1 MIMKKQDTTGDCL
14 FTMAQVA
21 KMLNVSVSTVCD
33 LIRKGDIK
41 AVRLLD
47 RPRIKSSEVQRFIK
61 SLDTYR

>member
-1 MIMKKQDTTGDCL
+1 MY
-14 FTMAQVA
+14 TMAQVA
-21 KMLNVSVSTVCD
+21 KMLNVSVGTVSD

>member
-1 MIMKKQDTTGDCL
+1 MKKQDTTGDCL

-21 KMLNVSVSTVCD
+21 KMLNVSVSTVSD